1 MNDGN
6 HHGFA
11 LPDELIMLRDQVRRF
26 MREEVKPIENGL
38 PHDATGCAP
47 EDRARLRATAEAMG
61 MTRLTVPE
69 EYGGN
74 QVSALARAIVAE
86 ESAKCRLGAYAPALG
101 AFAGGPPVVIW
112 GGTPEQI
119 EKYGMPCVDG
129 KKRAFVA
136 ITEPTGGS
144 DPRNN
149 IETRAVFEGGKWR
162 FDGPQDVDH
171 RGQGRGLRDHLR
183 PYPGRHGGCA
193 AGDHGIHRGADL
205 SGD

>member
-1 MNDGN
+1 MDNAD
-6 HHGFA
+6 HYGFA

-26 MREEVKPIENGL
+26 MREEVKPIEDRL

-47 EDRARLRATAEAMG
+47 EDRARLRAKAEAMG

-119 EKYGMPCVDG
+119 AEQ
-129 KKRAFVA
+129 VA
-136 ITEPTGGS
+136 EYH
-144 DPRNN
+144 
-149 IETRAVFEGGKWR
+149 AA
-162 FDGPQDVDH
+162 
-171 RGQGRGLRDHLR
+171 GLRHVVLWNITPFGAPELAGWSFKALAEVKDILR
-183 PYPGRHGGCA
+183 SRP
-193 AGDHGIHRGADL
+193 
-205 SGD
+205 